1 MTIAYKVLT
10 ADEFAALES
19 GLFRGAPIDQA
30 DGYVHLSTGPQ
41 LTETVARHFCG
52 QSNLIVAAVDLG
64 ALGDAVRWET
74 SRGGEL
80 FPHLYGT
87 LPVMAVIAMHDLPL
101 DAAGK
106 HCFPALA

>member
-80 FPHLYGT
+80 FPHLYALLT
-87 LPVMAVIAMHDLPL
+87 REVVIAHGPLEWEADGSVRLP
-101 DAAGK
+101 
-106 HCFPALA
+106 